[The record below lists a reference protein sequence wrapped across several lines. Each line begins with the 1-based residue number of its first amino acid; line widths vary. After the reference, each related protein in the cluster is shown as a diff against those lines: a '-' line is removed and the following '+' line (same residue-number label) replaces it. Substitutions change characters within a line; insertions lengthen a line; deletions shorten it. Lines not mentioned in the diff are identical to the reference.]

1 MFTLP
6 NKSIKILI
14 IGYSDAG
21 KTYFLG
27 SLNSLSFKRV
37 SAQFSIMDRDFIDDL
52 FIEETYEIISGLKEG
67 VVYTSSAHRDI
78 DIIFKQGANNLFDIK
93 ITDVEGQGVEP
104 KKKPASGGVIAKK
117 IPDYDGVIVLSRVPF
132 DDNDF
137 QKKQVELNHLI
148 TFLNSLL
155 TKETPVPI
163 ALGFTQIDAHPKL
176 YGLAEANGV
185 KKDVEEYRK
194 ELENNGQ
201 LHNLDINLRDKEIEK
216 VNYYISA
223 MLQHSRIHSLV
234 ELFRGGIAQSLEID
248 NKKLFKPFPCS
259 VFGFDNC
266 IDNPKDIIKP
276 SDSRRPT
283 KIAKRGLEPYG
294 TRAAFLWL
302 VYKIV
307 QLRRGDGTLFSRF
320 LPDTF
325 EETIVD
331 TITNLFN
338 NGEAYHDANSHREDI
353 WSSLNF

>member
-6 NKSIKILI
+6 NRSIKILI

-37 SAQFSIMDRDFIDDL
+37 SAQYSIMDRDFIDDL

-104 KKKPASGGVIAKK
+104 KKKPASGSVIAKK
-117 IPDYDGVIVLSRVPF
+117 IPDYDGVIVLSRVPV
-132 DDNDF
+132 DANDF
-137 QKKQVELNHLI
+137 QKKQAELNHLI
-148 TFLNSLL
+148 TILNSLL

-163 ALGFTQIDAHPKL
+163 ALGFTQIDAHPL
-176 YGLAEANGV
+176 LHGLAGADGI
-185 KKDVEEYRK
+185 KKEVEQYRK
-194 ELENNGQ
+194 ELEKKGQ
-201 LHNLDINLRDKEIEK
+201 LHDLDSKLKDHQIER
-216 VNYYISA
+216 VNYYISD
-223 MLQHSRIHSLV
+223 MLQQSRIHLLV
-234 ELFRGGIAQSLEID
+234 EHFRDGIAQSLESD

-276 SDSRRPT
+276 SELRRPT

-325 EETIVD
+325 EEAIVGTISD
-331 TITNLFN
+331 LFN
-338 NGEAYHDANSHREDI
+338 NGEAYHDANSHQEDI
-353 WSSLNF
+353 WSKFNF